1 MTSNIAGKEP
11 PLPNSNRSFPLPPT
25 RTASHDLQQTPRSW
39 PRQTLNPTP
48 NAPASS
54 QGASE
59 PASKRQKT
67 GDPDIDLNGKTGGTI
82 PNISD
87 SSHATTNKGA
97 LLMHSACTLPDRAS
111 GDKEQQS
118 SLLPIRPSTTIR
130 AGGHQHGRALA
141 IERAKARD
149 VVPVKPYVPEPPAP
163 APRFRGAGKCPAL
176 FTKAC
181 ILIHEPQGR
190 QTSSRGQEVTQRMF
204 LAS

>member
-11 PLPNSNRSFPLPPT
+11 PLPTSNLSFPLPST

-39 PRQTLNPTP
+39 PRPTLNPTP

-54 QGASE
+54 QDAHE
-59 PASKRQKT
+59 PVFKKQKT
-67 GDPDIDLNGKTGGTI
+67 GDPDIDLNGRSGGTI
-82 PNISD
+82 LSISD

-97 LLMHSACTLPDRAS
+97 LLMNSACTLPDRAS

-118 SLLPIRPSTTIR
+118 SLFPIRPGTTIR

-149 VVPVKPYVPEPPAP
+149 LVPVKPYVPEPPAS

-176 FTKAC
+176 FTKVC
-181 ILIHEPQGR
+181 ILTHEP
-190 QTSSRGQEVTQRMF
+190 
-204 LAS
+204 